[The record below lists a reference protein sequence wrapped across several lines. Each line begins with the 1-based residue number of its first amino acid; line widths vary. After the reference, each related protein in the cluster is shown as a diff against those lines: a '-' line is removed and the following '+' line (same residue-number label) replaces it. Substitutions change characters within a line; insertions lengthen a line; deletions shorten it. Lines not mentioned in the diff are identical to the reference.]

1 MAKEGAARWP
11 DRPTSSDFSG
21 NIEVSWKK
29 RSVLELGR
37 IEVPW
42 KKRSVYQSFRRLA
55 ESARETHSQFDS
67 RKGKI
72 SEEIKDVAELL
83 EDFVSIPYLFYQ
95 ILHSNSTYTMQP
107 PALCS

>member
-1 MAKEGAARWP
+1 MEETKRFG
-11 DRPTSSDFSG
+11 T
-21 NIEVSWKK
+21 WKN
-29 RSVLELGR
+29 RSVMEEAKCLSKFQKSSR
-37 IEVPW
+37 
-42 KKRSVYQSFRRLA
+42 
-55 ESARETHSQFDS
+55 ESRDTHSQFDS

-95 ILHSNSTYTMQP
+95 ILHSNSTCTTQP